1 MEIAYWLATAQGTR
15 RCYDCAWV
23 NADRMRTID
32 PTIGKRLAAIRQ
44 HRRLSQAELAA
55 MVGASKSAI
64 YHYEHGNARIWP
76 SLLSALASALRCR
89 ISDLHAQLDA
99 PLPEVKFGGA
109 SGGRR
114 WRMIASHPSVGK
126 RVAG

>member
-1 MEIAYWLATAQGTR
+1 VLQLRAGERGHIR
-15 RCYDCAWV
+15 K
-23 NADRMRTID
+23 RTID

-89 ISDLHAQLDA
+89 ISDLLAPLDA
-99 PLPEVKFGGA
+99 PQSHVKFRPRISPRLKGA
-109 SGGRR
+109 GT
-114 WRMIASHPSVGK
+114 
-126 RVAG
+126 

>member
-89 ISDLHAQLDA
+89 ISDLHAPLDA
-99 PLPEVKFGGA
+99 PLPEVKF
-109 SGGRR
+109 RR
-114 WRMIASHPSVGK
+114 
-126 RVAG
+126 RVRRPAVADDR